1 MEQIRLTVQ
10 MWILRL
16 KVKVL
21 SHLILLQVLWITL
34 NQKGLILH
42 SLIVQKIAQ
51 QDGINNYKGTPEQ
64 NTSLLKKLQS
74 VAKPAQQTKPK
85 PKGDMKTTSV
95 VDYLK
100 SINVDSSMTNR
111 KKLAVKYE
119 VKNYR
124 GTGAQNTQ
132 LLKKLRA

>member
-1 MEQIRLTVQ
+1 M
-10 MWILRL
+10 
-16 KVKVL
+16 
-21 SHLILLQVLWITL
+21 
-34 NQKGLILH
+34 
-42 SLIVQKIAQ
+42 
-51 QDGINNYKGTPEQ
+51 
-64 NTSLLKKLQS
+64 KKLQS

-132 LLKKLRA
+132 LLKKLSA

>member
-1 MEQIRLTVQ
+1 
-10 MWILRL
+10 
-16 KVKVL
+16 
-21 SHLILLQVLWITL
+21 
-34 NQKGLILH
+34 
-42 SLIVQKIAQ
+42 
-51 QDGINNYKGTPEQ
+51 
-64 NTSLLKKLQS
+64 
-74 VAKPAQQTKPK
+74 
-85 PKGDMKTTSV
+85 MKTTSV

-124 GTGAQNTQ
+124 GTGAKNTQ

>member
-1 MEQIRLTVQ
+1 
-10 MWILRL
+10 
-16 KVKVL
+16 
-21 SHLILLQVLWITL
+21 
-34 NQKGLILH
+34 
-42 SLIVQKIAQ
+42 
-51 QDGINNYKGTPEQ
+51 
-64 NTSLLKKLQS
+64 
-74 VAKPAQQTKPK
+74 
-85 PKGDMKTTSV
+85 MKATSV

-100 SINVDSSMTNR
+100 SINVDSSMTNC